1 MENVSKMVVAQ
12 NGGKKVGYV
21 LDVAL
26 DENMQKVGFYVVDE
40 ETEGEFLVRRENI
53 VAVSAEIVLISDVS
67 NLEFVGERKSLL
79 GKHVLSDDCQ
89 DLGVVKNLVF
99 FGKRC
104 TKLVTDKCEI
114 MAKNVRN
121 VGEDFVFV
129 SFKRKK
135 ASRKKLEFPRA
146 ENDTIV
152 KIQDFQKT
160 SSPETVRLSPS
171 FYIGRVCT
179 QDIFGYN
186 NEKIVLSGEVVT
198 RAVVEKAKRHN
209 KLNQLFFAL
218 KR

>member
-1 MENVSKMVVAQ
+1 MENISKMVVAQ

-26 DENMQKVGFYVVDE
+26 DEKMQKVGYYVVDE
-40 ETEGEFLVRRENI
+40 ESEGEFLVRRENI
-53 VAVSAEIVLISDVS
+53 VAISAEIVLIADVS
-67 NLEFVGERKSLL
+67 NLEFAGERKALL
-79 GKHVLSDDCQ
+79 GKHILSDDCQ

-99 FGKRC
+99 CGKKC

-114 MAKNVRN
+114 MAKNVKE

-135 ASRKKLEFPRA
+135 PEKKPFEFPRA

-152 KIQDFQKT
+152 QIQDFQKAV
-160 SSPETVRLSPS
+160 SPETVRLSPS
-171 FYIGRVCT
+171 FYVGRVCT

-198 RAVVEKAKRHN
+198 RAIVEKAKRHN